1 MPFILALLFLVIPIL
16 EIAVLIQVGEVIG
29 FLPTFILLIGISI
42 AGGVLAKREG
52 MAVFRR
58 FQSALAR
65 GEMPS
70 KEIID
75 GVLILFGAALLL
87 TPGFL
92 TDFLGLALLIPPSRA
107 VVRRSSTKGVGWL
120 AAKRF
125 PILIPLGLVRNR
137 TRKVKARTVRTE
149 PPPPSD
155 DQDRIPGQ

>member
-1 MPFILALLFLVIPIL
+1 MPFILALFFLVIPIL
-16 EIAVLIQVGEVIG
+16 EIAFLIQVGEVIG
-29 FLPTFILLIGISI
+29 FVPTFILLIGISI

-52 MAVFRR
+52 VAVFRR
-58 FQSALAR
+58 FQAALAK

-107 VVRRSSTKGVGWL
+107 VVRRSSSKGVAWL

-125 PILIPLGLVRNR
+125 PILIPLGLVRSR
-137 TRKVKARTVRTE
+137 SKKVKARTVRTE

-155 DQDRIPGQ
+155 DQDRISGL